1 MNIKFKLASAGLSII
16 LITYF
21 AFFPLQDQRFSF
33 LTVSIILGCSVFLS
47 SLLKLVPLAA
57 MFGVFLYMG
66 VTSIDGIQM
75 FNRFFLFFKPV
86 KHHPPVSYVR
96 KVSLELDISLQKLQT
111 IKNMA
116 DFLKKIIIPGQNME
130 NACVYFYSTD
140 WPSYFIH
147 S

>member
-1 MNIKFKLASAGLSII
+1 M
-16 LITYF
+16 
-21 AFFPLQDQRFSF
+21 
-33 LTVSIILGCSVFLS
+33 FLS

-96 KVSLELDISLQKLQT
+96 RVSIELDISYRKTL
-111 IKNMA
+111 
-116 DFLKKIIIPGQNME
+116 
-130 NACVYFYSTD
+130 
-140 WPSYFIH
+140 
-147 S
+147 